1 MMKKQVILYILA
13 RAVQVITTAL
23 VCNITAMLFMDVAFQ
38 ERGYLA
44 VGGEWIVIAG
54 LTVTVWYLMGLL
66 LREWYKGTLAM
77 LRLRK
82 EQKMTDLERLA
93 EEATDHG
100 MSYGEYVAWKA
111 RATKLSNSKTIAGQ
125 GRWRGCT
132 EREGRN
138 ERSFS

>member
-13 RAVQVITTAL
+13 RAVQAIVTAL
-23 VCNITAMLFMDVAFQ
+23 ASNITALLFMDVAYQ

-82 EQKMTDLERLA
+82 EHNDGK
-93 EEATDHG
+93 
-100 MSYGEYVAWKA
+100 
-111 RATKLSNSKTIAGQ
+111 
-125 GRWRGCT
+125 
-132 EREGRN
+132 
-138 ERSFS
+138 